1 MPKLRLLFV
10 ALFCYSFAS
19 GQVNLEQFKLNFRN
33 IGPSGMSGR
42 ITAIDVDLS
51 DSDRI
56 YAGSAS
62 GGVWLSENGGTT
74 WEPIFDGQECLSIG
88 SIKINQ
94 RNTDEIWVGTGEG
107 NPRNSLNTGCGI
119 FKTMDGGKTW
129 KRMGLAETKVVH
141 RIIIDQHEPETVYAG
156 CMGSPWGDSD
166 RGLYKT
172 TDGGKTWERKLYVDQ
187 RTGVADMVQD
197 PTNHK
202 KLIVAMYDHRRTPWD
217 FTSGGKGSGLH
228 ITYDGGDTWQQVT
241 SDEGLPEGDLGRMG
255 VAIAPSQPDLVYA
268 LVEAK
273 ENGLYKSTDGGK
285 KWSLVSKKNIG
296 NRPFYYSEIYVDPYN
311 ENRIWNLWS
320 YVSKSEDGGKT
331 FETVMD
337 YGNNVHPDHHALWIH
352 PEDPSYIING
362 NDGGMNISRDRG
374 ENWQFINNLPV
385 GQFYHVNIDNDWPY
399 NVYGGMQDNGS
410 WVGPSM
416 VLKRGGIRNY
426 DYQEL
431 YFGDGF
437 DVAPFPTD
445 SRYGWAMSQGGNLG
459 YYDRETGATKF
470 VKPRH
475 PDDEPLRFNWNA
487 PIAQDPFSDCG
498 VYYGSQYLHYTDN
511 CGDSWTLLS
520 GDLSTNDEQKQQQ
533 DKSGGLTIDATFAEN
548 NTTILSIAPSPADR
562 DVIYVGTDDGRLHVT
577 TDRGA
582 NWTDVYGKL
591 QGAPKAAFVP
601 QIEVSKTNSGEAF
614 VVLNNYRQNDYS
626 AYVYHTKDHGKSW
639 TRIIDDSKVGG
650 FVKTVV
656 QDLEQPKLLFAGTDV
671 GLYFSLDYGKNWQRF
686 SGEDFPHV
694 QVSDLKIHPRDGD
707 LVIGTFGRAFWIL
720 DDLTPLRSLASA
732 GMSQLK
738 DSLTVYG
745 SPIAYQASMR
755 SYDGIRFNAQGEW
768 VGDNKSINSSKIT
781 VHTPATD
788 KKDGKRKLKVQIV
801 DSSGDTIRT
810 FHKEVAS
817 GLQSIYWRGE
827 TDGKPAPDAKDDDD
841 APRGLRVL
849 PGEYI
854 AVVSYGNHSGS
865 TALRIAADPRM
876 TVSDADRKAKQNKLK
891 ELQSYSDMLESA
903 NYNLD
908 QVRGSMKTV
917 KGLLD
922 TQPDSIQTQLKDQHK
937 ALTKAID
944 SLKLMYEMPDDIKG
958 IQRNPANVS
967 SKMGRARWYNSSQW
981 GAPTPNSE
989 LAASSAIKSATTY
1002 IKAVERFLSDEYGLY
1017 KTLVES
1023 LDLSPLKK
1031 LDGLKQE

>member
-1 MPKLRLLFV
+1 
-10 ALFCYSFAS
+10 
-19 GQVNLEQFKLNFRN
+19 
-33 IGPSGMSGR
+33 
-42 ITAIDVDLS
+42 
-51 DSDRI
+51 
-56 YAGSAS
+56 
-62 GGVWLSENGGTT
+62 
-74 WEPIFDGQECLSIG
+74 
-88 SIKINQ
+88 
-94 RNTDEIWVGTGEG
+94 
-107 NPRNSLNTGCGI
+107 
-119 FKTMDGGKTW
+119 
-129 KRMGLAETKVVH
+129 
-141 RIIIDQHEPETVYAG
+141 
-156 CMGSPWGDSD
+156 
-166 RGLYKT
+166 
-172 TDGGKTWERKLYVDQ
+172 
-187 RTGVADMVQD
+187 
-197 PTNHK
+197 
-202 KLIVAMYDHRRTPWD
+202 
-217 FTSGGKGSGLH
+217 
-228 ITYDGGDTWQQVT
+228 
-241 SDEGLPEGDLGRMG
+241 
-255 VAIAPSQPDLVYA
+255 
-268 LVEAK
+268 
-273 ENGLYKSTDGGK
+273 
-285 KWSLVSKKNIG
+285 
-296 NRPFYYSEIYVDPYN
+296 
-311 ENRIWNLWS
+311 
-320 YVSKSEDGGKT
+320 
-331 FETVMD
+331 
-337 YGNNVHPDHHALWIH
+337 
-352 PEDPSYIING
+352 
-362 NDGGMNISRDRG
+362 
-374 ENWQFINNLPV
+374 
-385 GQFYHVNIDNDWPY
+385 
-399 NVYGGMQDNGS
+399 
-410 WVGPSM
+410 
-416 VLKRGGIRNY
+416 
-426 DYQEL
+426 
-431 YFGDGF
+431 
-437 DVAPFPTD
+437 
-445 SRYGWAMSQGGNLG
+445 
-459 YYDRETGATKF
+459 
-470 VKPRH
+470 
-475 PDDEPLRFNWNA
+475 
-487 PIAQDPFSDCG
+487 
-498 VYYGSQYLHYTDN
+498 
-511 CGDSWTLLS
+511 
-520 GDLSTNDEQKQQQ
+520 
-533 DKSGGLTIDATFAEN
+533 
-548 NTTILSIAPSPADR
+548 
-562 DVIYVGTDDGRLHVT
+562 
-577 TDRGA
+577 
-582 NWTDVYGKL
+582 
-591 QGAPKAAFVP
+591 
-601 QIEVSKTNSGEAF
+601 
-614 VVLNNYRQNDYS
+614 
-626 AYVYHTKDHGKSW
+626 
-639 TRIIDDSKVGG
+639 
-650 FVKTVV
+650 
-656 QDLEQPKLLFAGTDV
+656 
-671 GLYFSLDYGKNWQRF
+671 
-686 SGEDFPHV
+686 V